1 MVSNAKRTWIKT
13 PTYKDCQTGYS
24 RVDLKRLKKTF
35 RRKSKVR
42 KLDLE
47 DIDSDIEGSTNLWY
61 T

>member
-1 MVSNAKRTWIKT
+1 MVTNSKRNWIKT
-13 PTYKDCQTGYS
+13 PKYKDCQTGYS
-24 RVDLKRLKKTF
+24 RVDLRRLKRTF

-47 DIDSDIEGSTNLWY
+47 DIESDIEGSTNLWY